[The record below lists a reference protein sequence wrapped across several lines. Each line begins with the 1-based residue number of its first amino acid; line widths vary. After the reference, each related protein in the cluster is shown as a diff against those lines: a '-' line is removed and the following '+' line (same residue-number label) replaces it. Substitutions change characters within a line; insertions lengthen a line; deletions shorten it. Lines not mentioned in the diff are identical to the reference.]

1 MNNHKQNKGYILTGV
16 AVHCKINTSLSVN
29 CQEVWNK
36 NILQWITLCKMKHL
50 TKRIWKL
57 ECRSWPVFV
66 CQLEAVQQKLD
77 SQETDI
83 FFFDRLTGSWQ
94 SGTDHF
100 TETEI
105 QNTTKPPWLNGH
117 PFLPLCPNLSYFLP
131 FICLNSL
138 FRSPWMAMREE
149 RRALAV
155 YSEAQLSIHM
165 EIPLYKW
172 QLFLFLF
179 FLLLLSLLL

>member
-100 TETEI
+100 TDQSFHWNRNSKHNKTSMVEWSSFS
-105 QNTTKPPWLNGH
+105 PS
-117 PFLPLCPNLSYFLP
+117 LPQSLLLFTIYNYLCW
-131 FICLNSL
+131 I
-138 FRSPWMAMREE
+138 
-149 RRALAV
+149 
-155 YSEAQLSIHM
+155 
-165 EIPLYKW
+165 
-172 QLFLFLF
+172 FLF
-179 FLLLLSLLL
+179 FCLPCNAQRKNRWAFTV

>member
-16 AVHCKINTSLSVN
+16 AVHCKINASLSVN

-105 QNTTKPPWLNGH
+105 QNRTKPPWLNGH

-131 FICLNSL
+131 FIIICAEYSYFFACHAMLWGKTDDRSRSSL
-138 FRSPWMAMREE
+138 TGDIKCPWETGNA
-149 RRALAV
+149 
-155 YSEAQLSIHM
+155 
-165 EIPLYKW
+165 
-172 QLFLFLF
+172 
-179 FLLLLSLLL
+179 

>member
-1 MNNHKQNKGYILTGV
+1 M
-16 AVHCKINTSLSVN
+16 N

-100 TETEI
+100 TDQSFHWNRNSKHNKTSMVEWSSFS
-105 QNTTKPPWLNGH
+105 PS
-117 PFLPLCPNLSYFLP
+117 LP
-131 FICLNSL
+131 
-138 FRSPWMAMREE
+138 
-149 RRALAV
+149 
-155 YSEAQLSIHM
+155 Q
-165 EIPLYKW
+165 
-172 QLFLFLF
+172 
-179 FLLLLSLLL
+179 SLLLFTIYLLKFTISLTVNGNEGRKTSACGLQWSAIEHSYGNSAI